1 MVREAVVPALFR
13 AFGASVRVAGAR
25 SIMSTPHASRKVA
38 VRGTDPDR
46 SRTRELP
53 RVSGKD
59 QGESFIVPA
68 TTEPCDPDPDR
79 EPRRATTR
87 RSRMI
92 DVDGHGPAEAGTPHV
107 PGKAASMPD
116 EIHGTDESPEHASGE
131 GPGSDAVTS
140 ATADHCSLSALL
152 FVARYLAQGSGP
164 KS

>member
-13 AFGASVRVAGAR
+13 AFGSSVRVAGAR

>member
-1 MVREAVVPALFR
+1 MREAVVTAVFR
-13 AFGASVRVAGAR
+13 AFDGRVRVAGGR
-25 SIMSTPHASRKVA
+25 SIMSAARA
-38 VRGTDPDR
+38 VRMVGPRGTDPGR
-46 SRTRELP
+46 PRTRELP
-53 RVSGKD
+53 RVSRKD
-59 QGESFIVPA
+59 DDASFIVPA
-68 TTEPCDPDPDR
+68 TSEPCDPDPDR

-152 FVARYLAQGSGP
+152 FVARYLAKGSGP